1 MQNRGKTKTGCQ
13 KWRLVL
19 FIFYSVLLFMILS
32 TTASAQQ
39 YRGLP
44 VELYQPLIL
53 AATGLLGMMLWKGR
67 KDPVIGI
74 VCAIFWSF
82 LAFAVNK
89 ITIYTADSQKITYMD
104 AWLLTYLFGGVAI
117 FCIIYTIYYTF
128 LFTKDVA
135 GYYESPKYE
144 DRG

>member
-1 MQNRGKTKTGCQ
+1 MQNKGKSKTDRQ
-13 KWRLVL
+13 KRRLVL
-19 FIFYSVLLFMILS
+19 FIFYSLLLFVILS

-53 AATGLLGMMLWKGR
+53 AATGLLAMMLWKGR
-67 KDPVIGI
+67 KDPAIGI
-74 VCAIFWSF
+74 VSAIFWSF
-82 LAFAVNK
+82 LSFAVNK

-117 FCIIYTIYYTF
+117 FCIIYTIYYAF

-135 GYYESPKYE
+135 AYVESPNYE
-144 DRG
+144 GRG